1 MISLTKTAP
10 SRTYILSLSYVSPF
24 FCLSME
30 SAGTPGTPPTSIHS
44 APNYHTLHTSPP
56 PPPSWCRL
64 PHSVPSAQ
72 ASVHVDSTLNRPH
85 LLPVTER
92 WSCGLGWPI
101 AIMCDQPQIGQ
112 GHLGRHVPPQQR
124 SDSFYLT
131 SEPAPRLVSP
141 GSRPLA
147 STQAIAFRP
156 FSPTTL

>member
-1 MISLTKTAP
+1 MC
-10 SRTYILSLSYVSPF
+10 RPF
-24 FCLSME
+24 FCLCLWNLWGHPAHLRPLS
-30 SAGTPGTPPTSIHS
+30 TP
-44 APNYHTLHTSPP
+44 PNYHTLYTSPP

-72 ASVHVDSTLNRPH
+72 ASVHVDSTLNGRH